1 MDYMCH
7 SQKSRFFGDGHP
19 TFNDGILI
27 MGPYKPLRTGSLD
40 QGTYGFMIS
49 CQLPIGLTTM
59 MDHGLLSQQGENT
72 VGNMPT
78 RVNYGPRTEK
88 RERTKTQIDTL

>member
-1 MDYMCH
+1 
-7 SQKSRFFGDGHP
+7 
-19 TFNDGILI
+19 
-27 MGPYKPLRTGSLD
+27 MGPYKPLRTWVDEFIPIPSPIIWKCHGSLD